1 MEWGYEWSGIF
12 LRAKCEFAAR
22 GGILYKIIIYK
33 NSGLGDSIQ
42 AWNGTQ
48 KGNWI
53 FESTHE
59 MAHQSLG
66 SKQEES

>member
-42 AWNGTQ
+42 A
-48 KGNWI
+48 
-53 FESTHE
+53 
-59 MAHQSLG
+59 
-66 SKQEES
+66 